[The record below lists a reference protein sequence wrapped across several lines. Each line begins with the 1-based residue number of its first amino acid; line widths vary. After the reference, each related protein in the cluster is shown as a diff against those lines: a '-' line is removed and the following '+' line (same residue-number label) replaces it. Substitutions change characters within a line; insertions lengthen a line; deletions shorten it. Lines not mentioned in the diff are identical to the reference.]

1 MALVKTFTNYE
12 LQTEFA
18 KLDRDY
24 FSLEGYQALLEL
36 FDEFE
41 NNTELDVI
49 AICCEFNEMLPD
61 DIISEYENIDMI
73 NDSKTSDGI
82 DTNALLDAL
91 NYYTYAVLLD
101 NGNIL
106 YQAF

>member
-12 LQTEFA
+12 LKEEF
-18 KLDRDY
+18 KKMDRDY
-24 FSLEGYQALLEL
+24 YSLEGYQAILDL
-36 FDEFE
+36 FEECDTT
-41 NNTELDVI
+41 NTELDVI
-49 AICCEFNEMLPD
+49 GICCEFNEDTPEDIRENYDNVDEINEAGD
-61 DIISEYENIDMI
+61 DLDELM
-73 NDSKTSDGI
+73 
-82 DTNALLDAL
+82 DAL